1 MRRAHDPA
9 SPPDSADPIAVA
21 MSGGGF
27 RATLPAVGVVRLLA
41 DVGLLPDLRYV
52 SSVSGGS
59 VANGM
64 IAVKWPELR
73 DHEFT
78 SKAFDD
84 LVVDPLVKRISSSSL
99 KFGLIR
105 GAWRTLGPLT
115 RTDLLADRFD
125 AWFFDGRHSADLDL
139 GVRWIVS
146 AANQYPVCDSRSNGM
161 FSVTTPSG

>member
-1 MRRAHDPA
+1 MGRARQPNVWATDSPA
-9 SPPDSADPIAVA
+9 IGTGLRQRPCGEPTRPARPPDSADPIAVT

-73 DHEFT
+73 DRGFT

-84 LVVDPLVKRISSSSL
+84 LVVDPLVKRIL
-99 KFGLIR
+99 HVR
-105 GAWRTLGPLT
+105 RRTG
-115 RTDLLADRFD
+115 
-125 AWFFDGRHSADLDL
+125 HSE
-139 GVRWIVS
+139 
-146 AANQYPVCDSRSNGM
+146 
-161 FSVTTPSG
+161 